1 MPVNFIDNFGSTYI
15 NINECRSFNQ
25 PITTTLVGLSSQVCS
40 EVIIYNKT
48 GVTIS
53 IYDSGYFDDSNSIL
67 LDDNDTITIRGITN
81 TEQVSAKSPSAGS
94 SNGLL
99 YFRTQFYSMLP
110 QR

>member
-1 MPVNFIDNFGSTYI
+1 MPVNFTDNFGSTYI

-25 PITTTLVGLSSQVCS
+25 PLTTTLVGLSAQVCS

-48 GVTIS
+48 GQSIF
-53 IYDSGYFDDSNSIL
+53 IYDSNYSDDSNRIL

-81 TEQVSAKSPSAGS
+81 TEQVSAKTGA
-94 SNGLL
+94 SNGTV
-99 YFRTQFYSMLP
+99 YFRTQFYSVLP